1 VRQEVAGLRD
11 RTLRWRIAK
20 ADSEAL
26 QHAREAWFESVGD
39 LPARF
44 QRVERKVQ
52 RITERYR
59 QALADLNEELADE
72 LGRYSLVL
80 DRIRDESRRREADLE
95 FDLPERPEPEPE
107 PDAPWLYDSKRG
119 YLEQLKAYK
128 EQLKA
133 IEELK
138 RVAKAKGTASP

>member
-1 VRQEVAGLRD
+1 
-11 RTLRWRIAK
+11 
-20 ADSEAL
+20 
-26 QHAREAWFESVGD
+26 
-39 LPARF
+39 
-44 QRVERKVQ
+44 
-52 RITERYR
+52 
-59 QALADLNEELADE
+59 
-72 LGRYSLVL
+72 LVL